1 VPRLGL
7 ALIRLAC
14 AGETVAA
21 DTLPEPIEPTLKT
34 RSNMSK
40 RPLVIT
46 QKNCPRPLKVLGEH
60 AARRWHLAKLHK
72 FTPLRHETVMTIQF
86 SKQPIA
92 VLSDGLPKMGSG
104 LVCRLVCARDD
115 PGKERIRM
123 WLLNLNDAQL
133 QSGLGLTVEDIAVL
147 RTGSKTASPLR

>member
-1 VPRLGL
+1 MPR
-7 ALIRLAC
+7 C
-14 AGETVAA
+14 
-21 DTLPEPIEPTLKT
+21 
-34 RSNMSK
+34 
-40 RPLVIT
+40 
-46 QKNCPRPLKVLGEH
+46 
-60 AARRWHLAKLHK
+60 WHLAKLHK

-92 VLSDGLPKMGSG
+92 VISGGLPKMGSG

-123 WLLNLNDAQL
+123 WLIDLDDAQL

-147 RTGSKTASPLR
+147 RTGTKTASPLR